1 MSARSLKKPMATAQ
15 TQGHED
21 VKEAILLAVPGEKRS
36 SKNNLKNGF
45 RVWSD
50 SKQIASA
57 YFDGNAP
64 GNQVEF
70 ALNFRLFEKDARMH
84 ATARH
89 WFDLRKIHLGDR
101 EVNVHQRGIPV
112 DWFRIGFESVE
123 QSLEFLEQLR
133 FEHRKF
139 DKAGRW
145 RIEEKPVAD
154 TATVPSEPE
163 IDVPADGE
171 PEDLATPNSEWRQ
184 TVIRMVV
191 TAGHTIIQSNGE
203 PSLKSVKVKQSGFCS
218 LVDFE
223 RYVSAL
229 IETQSGRCAISGLT
243 IQRDEACKDSEMLAS
258 LDRIDSGG
266 HYAAGNLQV
275 VCRFINRWKGADDNA
290 LFLRLLSE
298 LRQGHTHGIQ

>member
-1 MSARSLKKPMATAQ
+1 MATAQ
-15 TQGHED
+15 TRGQED
-21 VKEAILLAVPGEKRS
+21 VKEAILRAVPGEKRS
-36 SKNNLKNGF
+36 SKNDLKYGF

-57 YFDGNAP
+57 YFDDNAP

-70 ALNFRLFEKDARMH
+70 ALNFRLFEEDARMH
-84 ATARH
+84 ATVRH

-123 QSLEFLEQLR
+123 QALEFLEQLR
-133 FEHRKF
+133 FEHRQF
-139 DKAGRW
+139 EKADRW
-145 RIEEKPVAD
+145 RIVEENPAAD
-154 TATVPSEPE
+154 TATAPCEPE

-171 PEDLATPNSEWRQ
+171 PEALAALNSEWRQ
-184 TVIRMVV
+184 TVTRMVV
-191 TAGHTIIQSNGE
+191 TAGQTILQSNGE

-218 LVDFE
+218 QVDFE

-229 IETQSGRCAISGLT
+229 IETQSGRCAISGLA

-275 VCRFINRWKGADDNA
+275 VCRFINRWKGVDDNA
-290 LFLRLLSE
+290 LFLRLLGE
-298 LRQGHTHGIQ
+298 LRQGHAHGIQ